1 MSETPHPPTNTHEK
15 SDAHARPIAVFE
27 IGLLAWVVI
36 SAALMAGLFFYFTD
50 RAAELDVDSSPLADT
65 REPAPGPQLQADPTT
80 DIETL
85 RAGEEERLNGFGW
98 IDRAQGIARIPIDRA
113 IDIVA
118 ERGLPTR
125 PEAEVSE

>member
-27 IGLLAWVVI
+27 LGLLAWVLI

-50 RAAELDVDSSPLADT
+50 REAGLDVGGSPLADT

-80 DIETL
+80 DIENL
-85 RAGEEERLNGFGW
+85 RASEAQRLNGFGW
-98 IDRAQGIARIPIDRA
+98 IDRAQGIAHIPIDRA

-125 PEAEVSE
+125 PQTEVSE

>member
-15 SDAHARPIAVFE
+15 SDAHPRPIAIFE

-50 RAAELDVDSSPLADT
+50 REAELDVDSSPLANT
-65 REPAPGPQLQADPTT
+65 REPAPGPRLQADPTT
-80 DIETL
+80 DIESL
-85 RAGEEERLNGFGW
+85 RAGEEQLLNGFGW
-98 IDRAQGIARIPIDRA
+98 IDRAQGIVRIPIDRA

-125 PEAEVSE
+125 TQPEASE